1 MEDKKLRALIVDD
14 ERNARFTLREMLQ
27 RFCPT
32 VNVLAEADGVATA
45 LDLAREIDFD
55 VVFLDIQMMDGSGFD
70 FLKQLDEV
78 NFEVI
83 FTTAF
88 DQFAIKAIKYSA
100 LDYLLKPLD
109 TEELIAA
116 VDKVQLR
123 TDENESTKK
132 LDVLLDNFS
141 EEDKQ
146 KLVLSTSE
154 GMHIVQIKNIMRCE
168 ADDYYTRFFLVD
180 GRMIMVS
187 KTLKDSEE
195 LLAGQAFVRSHKSH
209 LVNMEYVKKYVKSDG
224 GYLELRD
231 GTRIPVS
238 RRKKELILS
247 LIQGI

>member
-1 MEDKKLRALIVDD
+1 MKIRALIVDD
-14 ERNARFTLREMLQ
+14 EKNARFTIREMLQ
-27 RFCPT
+27 RFCPE
-32 VNVLAEADGVATA
+32 VIVLAEADGVATA
-45 LDLAREIDFD
+45 LDFAREIDFD

-70 FLKQLDEV
+70 FLKQLDEI

-88 DQFAIKAIKYSA
+88 DQFAIKAIKFSA

-109 TEELIAA
+109 AEELVAA
-116 VDKVQLR
+116 VDKVR
-123 TDENESTKK
+123 IRVSENAKK
-132 LDVLLDNFS
+132 VDVLLENLQDD
-141 EEDKQ
+141 EKQ

-154 GMHIVQIKNIMRCE
+154 GMHIVQIKNIVRCE

-195 LLAGQAFVRSHKSH
+195 LLLGHAFVRSHKSH
-209 LVNMEYVKKYVKSDG
+209 LVNMEYVKKYVKSGG
-224 GYLELRD
+224 GYLELKD
-231 GTRIPVS
+231 ETKIPVS